1 MKKFEALFFDLG
13 GTLLFFDGDWSE
25 VYAKANNTVVEHLK
39 NAGLD
44 LEFDAFMND
53 FISRLNHYFNERES
67 ELIEHTTTHILRT
80 TLADWDYS
88 EVPQD
93 LVYSTMKAM
102 YAVSQAHWYPEEDAH
117 EMLRTFQEQG
127 YCLAIISNAADDND
141 VQTLVDN
148 ANIRSYFELILS
160 SAAVGIRKPNPRI
173 FEIALEMMDVPNSRV
188 AMVGDTLEADI
199 LGAQNADIYS
209 IWITRRADNP
219 SNRAHANT
227 IEADMEIATLEEL
240 PKRLLKI

>member
-1 MKKFEALFFDLG
+1 
-13 GTLLFFDGDWSE
+13 
-25 VYAKANNTVVEHLK
+25 
-39 NAGLD
+39 
-44 LEFDAFMND
+44 MND
-53 FISRLNHYFNERES
+53 FLSRLNHYYNERES

-88 EVPQD
+88 EVTQD
-93 LVYSTMKAM
+93 LVDSTMKSM
-102 YAVSQAHWYPEEDAH
+102 YAVSQAHWIPEVDAH
-117 EMLRTFQEQG
+117 EMLRIFQEQG
-127 YCLAIISNAADDND
+127 YRLAIISNAADDND

-148 ANIRSYFELILS
+148 ANIRSYFDLILS

-188 AMVGDTLEADI
+188 AMVGDTLGADI

-219 SNRAHANT
+219 SNLAHAKT

-240 PKRLLKI
+240 PRRLMMIKK

>member
-1 MKKFEALFFDLG
+1 MKTLEALFFDLG
-13 GTLLFFDGDWSE
+13 GTLIFFDGDWPA

-44 LEFDAFMND
+44 LEFDAFMDD
-53 FISRLNHYFNERES
+53 FLSRLNHYYNERES

-88 EVPQD
+88 EVTQD
-93 LVYSTMKAM
+93 LVDSTMKSM

-117 EMLRTFQEQG
+117 EMLGIFQDQG
-127 YCLAIISNAADDND
+127 YHLAIISNAADDND

-173 FEIALEMMDVPNSRV
+173 FEIALEMMDVPNSQV
-188 AMVGDTLEADI
+188 AMVGDTLGADI

-219 SNRAHANT
+219 SNRALANT
-227 IEADMEIATLEEL
+227 IEPDMEIATLEEL
-240 PKRLLKI
+240 PRRLLGI